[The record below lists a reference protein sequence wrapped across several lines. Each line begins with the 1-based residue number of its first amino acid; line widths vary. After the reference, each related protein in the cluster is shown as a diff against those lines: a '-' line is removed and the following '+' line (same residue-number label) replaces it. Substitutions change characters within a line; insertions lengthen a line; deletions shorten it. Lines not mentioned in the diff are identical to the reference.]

1 MNEVDAASVDGR
13 LFIDHH
19 DRYRSFFFVLFFSFL
34 FFFFLVGTRHSM
46 ANVVPEFFFQFLLKI
61 DSFLIDIVFFSINR
75 PSRAKKETIRNS

>member
-34 FFFFLVGTRHSM
+34 FFFFGWHS
-46 ANVVPEFFFQFLLKI
+46 ALDGKRRTGVFFF
-61 DSFLIDIVFFSINR
+61 
-75 PSRAKKETIRNS
+75 NSL